1 MKIINPRTIPCGWCK
16 GDKREIVPHCWGC
29 GHWAILWQDETGQ
42 RYWRPFDHE
51 PRLDEVIAA
60 LVEFHADVTRY
71 RATMGAA
78 LN

>member
-1 MKIINPRTIPCGWCK
+1 MVTRRK
-16 GDKREIVPHCWGC
+16 
-29 GHWAILWQDETGQ
+29 
-42 RYWRPFDHE
+42 F
-51 PRLDEVIAA
+51 DEVIAA